1 LRLPAEAEMAEASS
15 EQRQGRRV
23 RAIAGREVPF
33 DEEGFF
39 ESFEDWS
46 EGVFEE
52 LARESGLAFV
62 TDRHWQVVRFLREF
76 FAYNGRAPLNN
87 QLRKGTG
94 MSLLE
99 LDDLFPEGIKMGARR
114 LAGLPNPKTCS

>member
-1 LRLPAEAEMAEASS
+1 M
-15 EQRQGRRV
+15 QRTIG
-23 RAIAGREVPF
+23 GREFAF

-39 ESFEDWS
+39 NEFDDWTEEAFEILAH
-46 EGVFEE
+46 EG
-52 LARESGLAFV
+52 GLSLS
-62 TDRHWQVVRFLREF
+62 TEQHRQVVRFLRDF
-76 FAYNGRAPLNN
+76 YAYNGRAPLNN

-99 LDDLFPEGIKMGARR
+99 LEALFPGGLKNGARR

>member
-1 LRLPAEAEMAEASS
+1 VAAGDAEGG
-15 EQRQGRRV
+15 RGRRV
-23 RAIAGREVPF
+23 RTVAGRTIAF

-46 EGVFEE
+46 EEVFVA
-52 LARESGLAFV
+52 LAHESGLMPV
-62 TDRHWQVVRFLREF
+62 TEGHWQVVRFLRDYY
-76 FAYNGRAPLNN
+76 AANGRAPLNN

-94 MSLLE
+94 MNLLE
-99 LDDLFPEGIKMGARR
+99 LEGLFPDGIKMGARR